1 MEKIKDTET
10 TSSSPSI
17 AIPAPPTYTK
27 DRFKLQP
34 PTFNGQPLEW
44 RRFVKLFKAIIAK
57 DPSLDE
63 AEKACLLMNSM
74 VLPEAKEL
82 VKRASSGDKPF
93 ETAMEALRSKYG
105 KSRVIYREHL
115 LSLMIDKEFGYNKRD
130 LNFIVDHWETHLRG
144 LEECDGL
151 DYSTIF
157 ATLLESKF
165 KDDLRHQWNV
175 GGMNSERPSTMTE
188 LLTFIKSRANSDL
201 IDDGPKCATQS
212 AAPPRKYK
220 PPPNRS
226 DVKKES
232 NYKTQSASVLKC
244 AICKEEGHAIS
255 RCDTFKSWEQQKRY
269 QFVKDHKYCLNCLSN
284 KHMIRDCKSVYG
296 CRSCHARHHTLL
308 HKETTSTDSAENSR
322 DASMN
327 FISEEEKSC
336 YLTTAIAM
344 VTHGNYRQNARVLLD
359 NGSCASVITEDLA
372 SRLKVKKNPCNL
384 TLNFGPFP
392 LKSKFIAQVKLSSIH
407 DQDGPENTIEAHIVP
422 SIPDAPPPSNAEE
435 ILELPNVKGKTPLAD
450 PQLGGKI
457 DVLLSIREGGDCVIG
472 GSTQHSNPTTTLTK
486 TIFGWTLGGEGS
498 NLSKSKTVLT
508 IQPTDHTL
516 DEALQKLWQMDQVP
530 KSDHSQY
537 SAEDQAALD
546 HFQQTHKVLDNGRY

>member
-1 MEKIKDTET
+1 M
-10 TSSSPSI
+10 
-17 AIPAPPTYTK
+17 
-27 DRFKLQP
+27 
-34 PTFNGQPLEW
+34 
-44 RRFVKLFKAIIAK
+44 FKAIIAK

-201 IDDGPKCATQS
+201 IDGGPKCATQS

-220 PPPNRS
+220 PPNRS

-232 NYKTQSASVLKC
+232 NYKTQLPSVLKC
-244 AICKEEGHAIS
+244 AICKEEGHTIS
-255 RCDTFKSWEQQKRY
+255 RCDTFKSSEQQKRY

-308 HKETTSTDSAENSR
+308 HKETTSTCFTR
-322 DASMN
+322 
-327 FISEEEKSC
+327 
-336 YLTTAIAM
+336 
-344 VTHGNYRQNARVLLD
+344 RR
-359 NGSCASVITEDLA
+359 
-372 SRLKVKKNPCNL
+372 PPL
-384 TLNFGPFP
+384 TL
-392 LKSKFIAQVKLSSIH
+392 LK
-407 DQDGPENTIEAHIVP
+407 IV
-422 SIPDAPPPSNAEE
+422 EM
-435 ILELPNVKGKTPLAD
+435 
-450 PQLGGKI
+450 
-457 DVLLSIREGGDCVIG
+457 
-472 GSTQHSNPTTTLTK
+472 
-486 TIFGWTLGGEGS
+486 
-498 NLSKSKTVLT
+498 
-508 IQPTDHTL
+508 
-516 DEALQKLWQMDQVP
+516 LQ
-530 KSDHSQY
+530 
-537 SAEDQAALD
+537 
-546 HFQQTHKVLDNGRY
+546 